1 MKEIIFKIIRL
12 IIGLFLFALGIV
24 LTINANIGLQ
34 PWDIFHQG
42 LSKVIHMTMGQTSIL
57 VGLILIILN
66 IFLNE
71 KIGIGTIGNMVIIGL
86 FIDMLMLN
94 HLIPISNHFL
104 LGIFM
109 LFLGF
114 FVIAIASYFYIGVGW
129 GTGPRDGLMVA
140 LTKKTN
146 KSVRFVRNS
155 IEITVSFAGFLLGG
169 QIGVGTV
176 LTAVTLGYIVQFTFK
191 LFKFDVS
198 EVQHRFID
206 EDIKCLYMKWK
217 LSKKPEV

>member
-1 MKEIIFKIIRL
+1 MKEISIKSAKLIF
-12 IIGLFLFALGIV
+12 GLFLFAVGIV

-57 VGLILIILN
+57 VGLIIIIFN

-71 KIGIGTIGNMVIIGL
+71 KVGTGTIANMLIIGL
-86 FIDMLMLN
+86 FIDVLMLN
-94 HLIPISNHFL
+94 HILPETNHFL
-104 LGIFM
+104 MGVVMMFVG
-109 LFLGF
+109 LFIIG
-114 FVIAIASYFYIGVGW
+114 VGSYFYLGVGW
-129 GTGPRDGLMVA
+129 GAGPRDGLMVA
-140 LTKKTN
+140 LTKKTK

-176 LTAVTLGYIVQFTFK
+176 ITAVTMGYIVQFTFK
-191 LFKFDVS
+191 VFKFDVS

-206 EDIKCLYMKWK
+206 EDIKYLYRR
-217 LSKKPEV
+217 LCKKPEA